1 MSFDE
6 NLERLDGILKRLE
19 SEPMPLDTALGVFE
33 DGIGLVRESET
44 LLREAQQ
51 RVSVLAGEER
61 KGEGRDDDDDDEMV
75 LEEDEDELEL
85 VEVEGEDKSEY

>member
-33 DGIGLVRESET
+33 EGIGLVRESET
-44 LLREAQQ
+44 LLKEAEQK
-51 RVSVLAGEER
+51 VSFLTGEEEEEEE
-61 KGEGRDDDDDDEMV
+61 EG
-75 LEEDEDELEL
+75 ELEL
-85 VEVEGEDKSEY
+85 VEVEEEDKSEY

>member
-33 DGIGLVRESET
+33 EGIGLVRESET
-44 LLREAQQ
+44 LLKEAEQK
-51 RVSVLAGEER
+51 VSFLAGEE
-61 KGEGRDDDDDDEMV
+61 GE
-75 LEEDEDELEL
+75 EEEKEEEGELEL
-85 VEVEGEDKSEY
+85 VEVEEEDKSEY